1 MTYRNVHYLLTE
13 KHASLLH
20 CDQFLEYTHAQGEKK
35 KSRKYI
41 SLRIHFFALFYTFQ
55 NLIMNTFFQY
65 KRNDRNESYQN
76 TSF

>member
-35 KSRKYI
+35 EQK
-41 SLRIHFFALFYTFQ
+41 IHFFA
-55 NLIMNTFFQY
+55 NTFLCTFLY
-65 KRNDRNESYQN
+65 FSKFNNEHVLSVQEK
-76 TSF
+76 